1 MLVEIS
7 TPQQVPCPNRF
18 DDIQKRSRCMNTKTF
33 LRLVAVTAFF
43 VISVGR
49 FCPAQSTSQAPK
61 QLLFRGRPL
70 PVCKSFLIYE
80 VGVMGRLNSP
90 SSFEVYQRDKV
101 AATLDAGLM
110 WNRSATHAIGGIGH
124 LSIDGGSVRVSALFR
139 YRRWLMGRPFASGS
153 SPLRVD
159 LDAGIVVMTLDP
171 GILSQKSLNFSSG
184 IGLNFEDLLVVTMR
198 YETYRTKESTYHDY
212 INLPH
217 EEKILP
223 PQTNGTFFLGVK
235 GCSYIGGATSIVFGG
250 IVAFLAIMM
259 SGAD

>member
-1 MLVEIS
+1 
-7 TPQQVPCPNRF
+7 
-18 DDIQKRSRCMNTKTF
+18 
-33 LRLVAVTAFF
+33 
-43 VISVGR
+43 
-49 FCPAQSTSQAPK
+49 
-61 QLLFRGRPL
+61 
-70 PVCKSFLIYE
+70 
-80 VGVMGRLNSP
+80 MGRLNSP
-90 SSFEVYQRDKV
+90 PSFEVYQRDKA

-110 WNRSATHAIGGIGH
+110 WNRSATHAIGGLAH
-124 LSIDGGSVRVSALFR
+124 LSIDGGSTARISALFR
-139 YRRWLMGRPFASGS
+139 YRRWLGRRPSGSGS

-159 LDAGIVVMTLDP
+159 IDAGLVVMTLDE
-171 GILSQKSLNFSSG
+171 GILNQKSLNFSSG
-184 IGLNFEDLLVVTMR
+184 IGLNFEDLLVLTMR